1 MHDDLF
7 AITADLATAIPVGGL
22 SALCILLVSIL
33 LALIKSKAAESLTL
47 NRSGYEKAPPVCT
60 FPLCGKCLESLPAT
74 SRVQSK
80 YCNLE
85 YCSTR
90 CFKRDWRENNHPSV
104 AILLKRRQVHSLP
117 LTFLKPHT
125 LTLSKPY
132 LNCMQKELQWQRDAV
147 ESFTLNPFKTL
158 TKPP

>member
-33 LALIKSKAAESLTL
+33 LALIKSKAAESRTL
-47 NRSGYEKAPPVCT
+47 KRSEYEKAPPVCT
-60 FPLCGKCLESLPAT
+60 FPLCGKCLESLPPT

-90 CFKRDWRENNHPSV
+90 CFKRDRRENNHLSV
-104 AILLKRRQVHSLP
+104 AILLKRRQVNSHTHLLKTPQPNPISTLP
-117 LTFLKPHT
+117 KLHA
-125 LTLSKPY
+125 
-132 LNCMQKELQWQRDAV
+132 ERAAV
-147 ESFTLNPFKTL
+147 A
-158 TKPP
+158 TKCS